1 MMMAVNHVMMMAVN
15 HVMMMAVNHVMTHD
29 ASSQILILFYT

>member
-1 MMMAVNHVMMMAVN
+1 MMAVNHVMMMAVN